1 MKMLSF
7 SISCTRFETNY
18 IVPVQIG
25 AVKIYVAA
33 VEALTPEEERGAW
46 TQDETKFTTK
56 ISYRNSIS
64 AAIIIIISQK
74 FQNIAY
80 YNNLHWGAY

>member
-33 VEALTPEEERGAW
+33 VEALTPEEERGGVN
-46 TQDETKFTTK
+46 T
-56 ISYRNSIS
+56 
-64 AAIIIIISQK
+64 
-74 FQNIAY
+74 
-80 YNNLHWGAY
+80 G